1 MPPADDELDTL
12 ARLRAHEQEL
22 SRRLG
27 EARRAAETRVFEA
40 REAAARAEA
49 LAEADC
55 RQELARLRSEQAHR
69 LGAAL
74 EGVLDETAQRVAMLA
89 RHAAAN
95 RERVLARLL
104 AVITGSGT
112 P

>member
-1 MPPADDELDTL
+1 MDTL
-12 ARLRAHEQEL
+12 ARLRVHEQEF
-22 SRRLG
+22 SRRLE

-40 REAAARAEA
+40 REAAARVEA

-55 RQELARLRSEQAHR
+55 RQELARLRIEQARR
-69 LGAAL
+69 LGA
-74 EGVLDETAQRVAMLA
+74 ELDGLREETTQQILRLG
-89 RHAAAN
+89 RRAAAN

-104 AVITGSGT
+104 AVVTGSGT